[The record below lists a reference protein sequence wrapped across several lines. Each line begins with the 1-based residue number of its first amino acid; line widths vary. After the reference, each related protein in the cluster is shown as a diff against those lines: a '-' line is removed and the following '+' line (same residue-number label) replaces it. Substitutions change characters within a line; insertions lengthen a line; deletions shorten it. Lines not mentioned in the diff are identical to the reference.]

1 MTRFFQDIAIGG
13 YIPGESV
20 LHRQDPRVKLIGLG
34 LMIIGVYM
42 SSTTAGLVLT
52 ATVSVGLAVLCQVGW
67 RVWWWGISRFAW
79 MLGIVAVVHLFFHP
93 WGAPITIGDW
103 QLPFTTEG
111 IQTSLLFT
119 GRIAEVIILSM
130 VLTFTTTPRELTRG
144 CERIAKPMKRLNVPV
159 EDLGIVVMLAM
170 RFLPLLQLELRTTI
184 EAQRAR
190 GVEFDRGGLVKRSRS
205 LVAVLV
211 PALVGAL
218 RRGDLLATAMTAR
231 GFRAGAERSE
241 YRPLQFCRWDYVGA
255 ALVAGFFLCQ
265 LLLFR

>member
-1 MTRFFQDIAIGG
+1 MTRFLQDIAIGG
-13 YIPGESV
+13 YIPGESA
-20 LHRQDPRVKLIGLG
+20 LHRLDPRVKLIGLG
-34 LMIIGVYM
+34 LMVIGVYV
-42 SSTTAGLVLT
+42 SSTSAGLAVT
-52 ATVSVGLAVLCQVGW
+52 ATVCVCLAFLCGVGW
-67 RVWWWGISRFAW
+67 KVWWWGISRFAW

-93 WGAPITIGDW
+93 WGMPVTIGGW

-144 CERIAKPMKRLNVPV
+144 CERLAKPMTRVNVPV
-159 EDLGIVVMLAM
+159 EEIGIVVLLAM

-190 GVEFDRGGLVKRSRS
+190 GVEFDRGSLVKRSRS
-205 LVAVLV
+205 LAAVLV

-218 RRGDLLATAMTAR
+218 RRGDRLATAMTAR
-231 GFRAGAERSE
+231 GFRTGAERSE
-241 YRPLQFCRWDYVGA
+241 YRPLQFSRPDYAGA
-255 ALVAGFFLCQ
+255 AFVAGFFLCQ